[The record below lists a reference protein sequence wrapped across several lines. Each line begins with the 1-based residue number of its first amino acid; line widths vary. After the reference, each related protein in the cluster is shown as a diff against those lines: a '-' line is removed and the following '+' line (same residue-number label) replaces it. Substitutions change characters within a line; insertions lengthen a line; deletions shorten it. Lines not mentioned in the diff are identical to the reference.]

1 MKMEN
6 QKAQYRIKMTLKM
19 ESQFIILHKPVRK
32 KEKKVGKEMWKT
44 DCGYGGMIKEEKLK
58 RVASKLGKSMVC
70 G

>member
-1 MKMEN
+1 MEN
-6 QKAQYRIKMTLKM
+6 
-19 ESQFIILHKPVRK
+19 QFIILHKPVRK

-58 RVASKLGKSMVC
+58 RVAFKLGKSMVY